1 MQFMDYKYFF
11 EQVTGAYGV
20 GRVIGRWERRPED
33 CLLMW
38 RPVECG
44 MCRWASEHLSTVLNA
59 RLQYP
64 A

>member
-1 MQFMDYKYFF
+1 MDYNYFF

-38 RPVECG
+38 SGG
-44 MCRWASEHLSTVLNA
+44 MRNVSLG
-59 RLQYP
+59 Q
-64 A
+64 